1 MGKGQTQTQ
10 TVSPDDKTKG
20 WIDQYRTRI
29 AGLDPAAGDYGYGAA
44 RDALQQNFDR
54 QRGLAGVSANQQAT
68 AAGAFG
74 GDRHAILQ
82 AELQGGVNRDETNA
96 LASLGMSEA
105 DALWG
110 RIMQQLGMMG
120 DASRLG
126 GMKTSSHQSGNLLG
140 DLLGAGLTIG
150 GMAIGGPAGA
160 AAGSAIGGGDYK
172 GFV

>member
-10 TVSPDDKTKG
+10 TVSPDDRTQDF
-20 WIDQYRTRI
+20 INQYRNRLT
-29 AGLDPAAGDYGYGAA
+29 GLDPAAGDYGYDAA
-44 RDALQQNFDR
+44 RKALVSNFDR
-54 QRGLAGVSANQQAT
+54 QRGLAGVNANQQAT

-82 AELQGGVNRDETNA
+82 AELMGGVNRDETNA

-105 DALWG
+105 DALWS
-110 RIMQQLGMMG
+110 RIMGQLQLMG

-126 GMKTSSHQSGNLLG
+126 GMKTRNHQSGNLFG

-150 GMAIGGPAGA
+150 GMALGGPAGA
-160 AAGSAIGGGDYK
+160 AVAGGGDFK
-172 GFV
+172 GYV